1 MFCLGDIGLMALGL
15 LSLLRLRPTKTVR
28 LFTRSVHASSLL
40 WSFSGLRLMAYVLII
55 CCAPGFTDA
64 LMSWFQPVKAL
75 LNSHIEPYGV
85 P

>member
-55 CCAPGFTDA
+55 
-64 LMSWFQPVKAL
+64 
-75 LNSHIEPYGV
+75 
-85 P
+85 